1 MSVIISSDKITIE
14 TKNTLYVIKMLEGVL
29 PIHLYYGKKINEDQL
44 PDINKTRSFSPYFK
58 IDNKEYSFDNLKQEF
73 SF

>member
-29 PIHLYYGKKINEDQL
+29 PIHLYYGKKISEDRL
-44 PDINKTRSFSPYFK
+44 PDIDKAVRFHP
-58 IDNKEYSFDNLKQEF
+58 ILKLITG
-73 SF
+73 SILSTI